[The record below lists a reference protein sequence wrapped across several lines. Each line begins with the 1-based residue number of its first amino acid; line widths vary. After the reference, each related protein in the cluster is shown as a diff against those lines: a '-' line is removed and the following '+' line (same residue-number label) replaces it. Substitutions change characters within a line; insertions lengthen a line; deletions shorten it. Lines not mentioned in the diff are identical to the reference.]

1 MISLK
6 LPPKKVVESL
16 DQVLGGVL
24 PGDHQLLLLRPLG
37 GCPDLHFHTL
47 HGTQIYKKPN
57 LLETQIY
64 TSPNLLETQ
73 IYTKPNLP
81 MTLIYTKIYT
91 KPDLHRSKFTQNPY
105 LHRPQIYKNPNL
117 HIDKNSKE
125 GQTYAIFLK
134 SPWYEDLKS
143 NSPGCLTC
151 KYTNTASVKVPHRPN
166 ICYIFGKPLEQGP
179 QNQ

>member
-1 MISLK
+1 M
-6 LPPKKVVESL
+6 ESCEIRT
-16 DQVLGGVL
+16 
-24 PGDHQLLLLRPLG
+24 GDGLESCTFIVQAPACFHRG

-166 ICYIFGKPLEQGP
+166 KCYIFWKALGKRTSKTMISGV
-179 QNQ
+179 